1 MESYMDDEKI
11 IIHPCS
17 VEEFEEEFEIPLVLP
32 DEPEPYIEQVLA
44 ECCTHVLIILKEN
57 NFDIEGDLFMRDFNG
72 LVEFLRAI
80 MYRETGLDH
89 PFTRE

>member
-44 ECCTHVLIILKEN
+44 ECCTHVLIILK
-57 NFDIEGDLFMRDFNG
+57 
-72 LVEFLRAI
+72 
-80 MYRETGLDH
+80 
-89 PFTRE
+89 